1 MAGIPEIIGRQSS
14 HFTRVPRMVAAE
26 LDVACNFTPVRDLM
40 SRDPQV
46 FAGNPAL
53 KLPILRTSGDTVFG
67 SVNIC
72 RALARLAG
80 AEDRVFW
87 PEQSDTALLMNA
99 HELVAHAMTA
109 QVDVIVHEIVEKR
122 PPDNAS
128 LKRRESLAGCLQ
140 WLDGRLDEI
149 LAALPDSDVRIFEV
163 QLFCLLSHLPF
174 RNPMD
179 LSGMPKLTAFE
190 ARLGERESAKATP
203 YRFDHEQ
210 S

>member
-14 HFTRVPRMVAAE
+14 HFTRVARMVAAE
-26 LDVACNFTPVRDLM
+26 LDVACNFTPVHDLM
-40 SRDPQV
+40 SRDPHV

-53 KLPILRTSGDTVFG
+53 KLPILRVRGDTVFG

-72 RALARLAG
+72 RALARLAK
-80 AEDRVFW
+80 AENRVFW
-87 PEQSDTALLMNA
+87 PEQSDTELLMNA
-99 HELVAHAMTA
+99 HELVAHAMAA

-140 WLDGRLDEI
+140 WLDRRLDQI
-149 LAALPDSDVRIFEV
+149 LKAMPERDVRLIEV

-179 LSGMPKLTAFE
+179 LSGMPELTAFE
-190 ARLGERESAKATP
+190 ARFGERESANLTP
-203 YRFDHEQ
+203 YRFDSE
-210 S
+210 

>member
-1 MAGIPEIIGRQSS
+1 MAGIPEIVGRQSS
-14 HFTRVPRMVAAE
+14 HFTRVPRMIAAE

-40 SRDPQV
+40 SRDPRV

-53 KLPILRTSGDTVFG
+53 KLPILRISGDTVFG

-72 RALARLAG
+72 RTLARLAG

-87 PEQSDTALLMNA
+87 PERSATALLMNA

-128 LKRRESLAGCLQ
+128 LKRRESLAGCLK
-140 WLDGRLDEI
+140 WLDGRLNEI
-149 LAALPDSDVRIFEV
+149 LASMPDSDVRLFEV
-163 QLFCLLSHLPF
+163 QLFCLLAHLPF

-179 LSGMPKLTAFE
+179 LSGMPALTAFE
-190 ARLGERESAKATP
+190 ARFGQRESAKVTP
-203 YRFDHEQ
+203 YRFDHE
-210 S
+210 